1 MRFIQEKGWYAEE
14 YYNEYTLLSKKITD
28 FAKQRDFYR
37 EQYITHKEEETNQD
51 LLALVTRFK
60 YVLAQ
65 LESLGVTSEQLIL
78 LNLGVEDIVRME
90 AMSYEQL
97 I

>member
-1 MRFIQEKGWYAEE
+1 MRFIKEKGWYVEE
-14 YYNEYTLLSKKITD
+14 YYNEYTLLSQKITD
-28 FAKQRDFYR
+28 FSKQRDFYH
-37 EQYITHKEEETNQD
+37 EQYIKHKEEETIQD
-51 LLALVTRFK
+51 LIALIARFK

-78 LNLGVEDIVRME
+78 LRLGVEDIVRME
-90 AMSYEQL
+90 AMPYEQL